1 MKFVRLR
8 QLSKTILVILLIL
21 TQHDQVFSQSDSA
34 YYWQKEISTCKSITN
49 AKIIDE
55 KLKGFIKR
63 SNKASLLANANIILQ
78 AAAESEFSQMQFHD
92 LFSFIENVS
101 KSQNLE
107 TEFAI
112 FAIRLESNIRFTS
125 NIIQNQLYYYYTV
138 LYFQLKDYYYADKYC
153 NLFIKSGIDAF
164 DNDFQTN
171 YFLNAMTISALIDIE
186 KNDLNAAYKKLNI
199 TLDSSISKQNRA
211 WIGITKGNIGDIFYR
226 QGNFD
231 KAIAYLNEDIKA
243 SLTFNEYGSAMNSY
257 IELNEIYTKQSK
269 FKLANLYLDSAY
281 SLLKQILIK
290 SPAQENLFLTQSID
304 IYTYLA
310 NRFYT
315 NKDFANASKFF
326 AKAVELQKTKEEN
339 EKENQTKK
347 IIQRDEINRNFNKIN
362 ELREDLE
369 NKKVISFYF
378 QFIIIAF
385 IGVLIIYIV
394 FYRRL
399 QFVNKSL
406 VEKNGIINKQNL
418 ELEKINS
425 DKDKLFSIISH
436 DLRGP
441 SRNLELIFKAV
452 GDNKL
457 PFSSLEN
464 QMPNIIKNTS
474 NLVTTLESLLN
485 WSASQM
491 KGIIVNKVLLDVN
504 EAIEH
509 NILFFED
516 HALKKNIRLIN
527 HCYSSIVSIDKNH
540 LEIILRNFTSNAIK
554 FSKQDGTIQFEL
566 KDEGDSVEVFVNDQ
580 GTGLTDDQVN
590 NILNNTAM
598 KSAVG
603 THGEKGIGLGLLL
616 TKEFIEIN
624 GGSLKVK
631 SELNIGTSMSFTIP
645 KSN

>member
-1 MKFVRLR
+1 MKFVCLR

-21 TQHDQVFSQSDSA
+21 TQHHQVFSQSDSA
-34 YYWQKEISTCKSITN
+34 YYWQKEISTCTSITS

-55 KLKGFIKR
+55 KIKGFIKR
-63 SNKASLLANANIILQ
+63 TNKESLLENANIILL

-92 LFSFIENVS
+92 LFSFIENVCN
-101 KSQNLE
+101 SQNLE

-112 FAIRLESNIRFTS
+112 FAVRLESNVRFTS
-125 NIIQNQLYYYYTV
+125 NIIQTQLYYYYTL
-138 LYFQLKDYYYADKYC
+138 LYFYLKDYYYADKYC
-153 NLFIKSGIDAF
+153 TLFLKSGIDAF
-164 DNDFQTN
+164 DKDFQPSF
-171 YFLNAMTISALIDIE
+171 FLNAMTISALIDIE

-199 TLDSSISKQNRA
+199 TLDSSISKQNKA
-211 WIGITKGNIGDIFYR
+211 WIGITKGNIGDIYYR

-231 KAIAYLNEDIKA
+231 KAIAYLNEDIKS
-243 SLTFNEYGSAMNSY
+243 SLSFNENGSALNSY
-257 IELNEIYTKQSK
+257 IELNEIYTKLNK
-269 FKLANLYLDSAY
+269 IELANLYLDSSY
-281 SLLKQILIK
+281 SLLQQILIP
-290 SPAQENLFLTQSID
+290 SPSLESLFLSQSLD
-304 IYTYLA
+304 IHTYLA
-310 NRFYT
+310 NRYYS
-315 NKDFANASKFF
+315 NKDFVNASKFY
-326 AKAVELQKTKEEN
+326 AIAIELQKKKEKN
-339 EKENQTKK
+339 DKENQTKK
-347 IIQRDEINRNFNKIN
+347 IIQRDEIDRNLNKIN

-385 IGVLIIYIV
+385 IGVLIIYII

-406 VEKNGIINKQNL
+406 VEKNEIIKKQNL

-441 SRNLELIFKAV
+441 SRNLQLIFKAV

-485 WSASQM
+485 WSASQL
-491 KGIIVNKVLLDVN
+491 KGIVVNKVSLDIN

-509 NILFFED
+509 NIRFFED

-566 KDEGDSVEVFVNDQ
+566 KDEGDCVEVFVNDQ
-580 GTGLTDDQVN
+580 GTGLTEDQVN

-631 SELNIGTSMSFTIP
+631 SEMNIGTSMSFTIP